1 MRIIA
6 IGAHPDDIEIFM
18 LGLMAR
24 FRNEGNEI
32 HFLVATDG
40 SLGGLESKARLKKIR
55 AEETRSALKNYGKL
69 HLLGLPDG
77 SLGDKESH
85 KNILKKRINDLK
97 PDLVVT
103 HYKKDYHSDHRALS
117 VLITNIIGHYVP
129 IIFCDTLM
137 GINFIPNYYVD
148 ISEFFQM
155 KKDAIMKHESQ
166 NPNRFVELAK
176 LMNGYRAAQ
185 CNAPKGFFA
194 EAYLFD
200 RSFPF
205 ADISNI
211 LPSSLDLRPF
221 HIKNVNGFL

>member
-6 IGAHPDDIEIFM
+6 VGAHPDDIEIFM
-18 LGLMAR
+18 LGLMLR
-24 FRNEGNEI
+24 FKNEGNEI

-40 SLGGLESKARLKKIR
+40 SLGGTESKTKLKKIR
-55 AEETRSALKNYGKL
+55 SKETSSALKCFGKL
-69 HLLGLPDG
+69 HLLELPDG

-85 KNILKKRINDLK
+85 KNILKTTINGLK

-117 VLITNIIGHYVP
+117 VIVTNIIGHYIP

-137 GINFIPNYYVD
+137 GINFTPNYY
-148 ISEFFQM
+148 IEITEFFEL
-155 KKDAIMKHESQ
+155 KRNAIMKHKSQ
-166 NPNRFVELAK
+166 NPDRFVELAK
-176 LMNGYRAAQ
+176 LMNSYRAAQ
-185 CNAPKGFFA
+185 CNAPKGVFA
-194 EAYLFD
+194 EGYFFES
-200 RSFPF
+200 SFPF
-205 ADISNI
+205 ADIRNI

>member
-6 IGAHPDDIEIFM
+6 VGAHPDDIEIFM
-18 LGLMAR
+18 LGLMLR
-24 FRNEGNEI
+24 FKNEGNEI

-40 SLGGLESKARLKKIR
+40 SLGGKDSKAKLKKIR
-55 AEETRSALKNYGKL
+55 SKETSSALKSYGKV
-69 HLLGLPDG
+69 HLLELPDG

-85 KNILKKRINDLK
+85 KKILKKTINDLK

-103 HYKKDYHSDHRALS
+103 HYKKDYHSDHKALS
-117 VLITNIIGHYVP
+117 VIVSNVIGHYIP

-148 ISEFFQM
+148 ITEFFEL
-155 KKDAIMKHESQ
+155 KRNAILKHESQ

-176 LMNGYRAAQ
+176 LMNSYRAAQ
-185 CNAPKGFFA
+185 CNAPKGVFA
-194 EAYLFD
+194 EAYFFE

-205 ADISNI
+205 VDISNI
-211 LPSSLDLRPF
+211 LPSSLSLRPF

>member
-1 MRIIA
+1 MK
-6 IGAHPDDIEIFM
+6 
-18 LGLMAR
+18 
-24 FRNEGNEI
+24 
-32 HFLVATDG
+32 V
-40 SLGGLESKARLKKIR
+40 
-55 AEETRSALKNYGKL
+55 
-69 HLLGLPDG
+69 HLLELPDG

-176 LMNGYRAAQ
+176 LMNSYRAAQ
-185 CNAPKGFFA
+185 CNAPKGVFA
-194 EAYLFD
+194 EGYF
-200 RSFPF
+200 FE
-205 ADISNI
+205 
-211 LPSSLDLRPF
+211 SSA
-221 HIKNVNGFL
+221 K

>member
-129 IIFCDTLM
+129 IIFCDT
-137 GINFIPNYYVD
+137 
-148 ISEFFQM
+148 
-155 KKDAIMKHESQ
+155 
-166 NPNRFVELAK
+166 
-176 LMNGYRAAQ
+176 
-185 CNAPKGFFA
+185 
-194 EAYLFD
+194 
-200 RSFPF
+200 
-205 ADISNI
+205 
-211 LPSSLDLRPF
+211 
-221 HIKNVNGFL
+221 